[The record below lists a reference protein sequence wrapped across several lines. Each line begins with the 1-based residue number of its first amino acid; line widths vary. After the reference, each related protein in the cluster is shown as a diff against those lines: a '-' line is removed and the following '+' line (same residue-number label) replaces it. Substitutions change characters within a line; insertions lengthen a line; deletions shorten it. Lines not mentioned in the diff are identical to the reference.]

1 MVHPVSSPG
10 SADITAGSHN
20 AEEYQN
26 TEDALKAAG
35 AYNRSLIETS
45 LDPLVTIGPDGKI
58 TDVNSATEA
67 VTGFNRNELIGT
79 DFDEYFTEPKKARE
93 GYKQVFE
100 KGFVRDYPLEIR
112 HRSGS
117 ITPVLYNA
125 SVFRD
130 NNGNVIGVFAAARD
144 ITELKKAEEA
154 VKEAGAYN
162 RSLIEVSPDPLVTIG
177 PDGKITDVNSATE
190 AVTGFNRNELIGT
203 DFADYFT
210 EPDKA
215 REGYKQVFEKGF
227 VRDYPLEIRHRN
239 GSIISVLYNASIYR
253 DKNWDVVGVFA
264 AARDITKRKK
274 AEAELNKYREHLEEL
289 VRERTSELEKEI
301 DIRKKIELAL
311 RESKESFRL
320 ITQTTP
326 VQISINR
333 VSDGTI
339 LFTNPAYDQAYGFSE
354 GELLGRKTE
363 ELYWNPA
370 DRAVILGIFK
380 KQGFV
385 QNDEVR
391 VKQKDGKPLWLSV
404 SVQPFSFAGE
414 ETYLTASIDI
424 TDRKKTEELIQQQVE
439 YTMSLINKLPG
450 LFYAIDDNANLIQTN
465 DKFSEVSGYSS
476 DEIKKMHGMDFFAG
490 EDKRLIEAR
499 IREVFE
505 KGESTAEAD
514 FISRDGKAIP
524 YYFTGSRIMK
534 DGKPIL
540 IGMGVDI
547 TESKHR
553 EQIIEA
559 SLKEKEVLLREIHH
573 RVKNNL
579 QLISSILNLQSNYIK
594 DKKALEAFRESQN
607 RIRSMALIHERL
619 YRSSY
624 LSNINIKEY
633 INEITAN
640 LFSSYSYESKKIKLN
655 INAADLNLEVDK
667 CIAIGLIL
675 NELISNSLKHG
686 FPEEAKG
693 EININ
698 LYPGKDQ
705 RLTLIFSDNGRGMPK
720 DFDFRSTETLG
731 LQLIMSLVEQHN
743 GLIELDNTKGVK
755 FTITIKI

>member
-1 MVHPVSSPG
+1 
-10 SADITAGSHN
+10 
-20 AEEYQN
+20 
-26 TEDALKAAG
+26 
-35 AYNRSLIETS
+35 
-45 LDPLVTIGPDGKI
+45 
-58 TDVNSATEA
+58 
-67 VTGFNRNELIGT
+67 
-79 DFDEYFTEPKKARE
+79 
-93 GYKQVFE
+93 
-100 KGFVRDYPLEIR
+100 
-112 HRSGS
+112 
-117 ITPVLYNA
+117 
-125 SVFRD
+125 
-130 NNGNVIGVFAAARD
+130 
-144 ITELKKAEEA
+144 
-154 VKEAGAYN
+154 
-162 RSLIEVSPDPLVTIG
+162 
-177 PDGKITDVNSATE
+177 
-190 AVTGFNRNELIGT
+190 
-203 DFADYFT
+203 
-210 EPDKA
+210 
-215 REGYKQVFEKGF
+215 
-227 VRDYPLEIRHRN
+227 
-239 GSIISVLYNASIYR
+239 
-253 DKNWDVVGVFA
+253 
-264 AARDITKRKK
+264 
-274 AEAELNKYREHLEEL
+274 
-289 VRERTSELEKEI
+289 
-301 DIRKKIELAL
+301 
-311 RESKESFRL
+311 
-320 ITQTTP
+320 
-326 VQISINR
+326 
-333 VSDGTI
+333 
-339 LFTNPAYDQAYGFSE
+339 
-354 GELLGRKTE
+354 
-363 ELYWNPA
+363 
-370 DRAVILGIFK
+370 
-380 KQGFV
+380 
-385 QNDEVR
+385 
-391 VKQKDGKPLWLSV
+391 
-404 SVQPFSFAGE
+404 
-414 ETYLTASIDI
+414 
-424 TDRKKTEELIQQQVE
+424 
-439 YTMSLINKLPG
+439 MSLINKLPG

-490 EDKRLIEAR
+490 EDKRLIEAK

-505 KGESTAEAD
+505 KGESNTEAD

-743 GLIELDNTKGVK
+743 GLIELDNTNGVK